1 MLKAFIASLVIL
13 VVCLALLCVRIFF
26 GRRFVNT
33 HVDGNKALR
42 RRGIYCARTQDAIEQ
57 RKRQRGVSE
66 RSQKSST
73 QEETN

>member
-33 HVDGNKALR
+33 HVDGNKALH

-66 RSQKSST
+66 RSPKNSN
-73 QEETN
+73 ETN